1 MSINLLND
9 RDYVII
15 LARSGASREQHH
27 PLYEHWLAAQASLID
42 LAKKCQELD
51 SDGLTVY
58 EASTPFWKYEN
69 TDVKRL
75 AEILQRQNTTP
86 DPANLTKINLQAALS
101 DALSDYFKRK
111 ASPKAKK
118 GAIIVVVID
127 EKQEDGKLVSEMIIN
142 TANKITKDEEIGISF
157 IQIGEDLETRDF
169 LTYLDNNLQQVGA
182 KFDIVDAN
190 FWQEIKK
197 SSIVQFLIG
206 AIHD

>member
-1 MSINLLND
+1 MSTNILED
-9 RDYVII
+9 RDYII
-15 LARSGASREQHH
+15 IIARSAASREQNH

-58 EASTPFWKYEN
+58 EASTPLWKYEN

-86 DPANLTKINLQAALS
+86 DPQNLTKINLQEALS
-101 DALSDYFKRK
+101 DAISDYFKRK

-127 EKQEDGKLVSEMIIN
+127 EKQEDSKPIAANIIN
-142 TANKITKDEEIGISF
+142 AANKVELDQEIGISF
-157 IQIGEDLETRDF
+157 IQIGEDLETREF

-206 AIHD
+206 AIND

>member
-1 MSINLLND
+1 MPTNLLED
-9 RDYVII
+9 RDYII
-15 LARSGASREQHH
+15 IIARSAASREQHH

-58 EASTPFWKYEN
+58 EASTPLWKYEN

-86 DPANLTKINLQAALS
+86 DPENLTNINLQEALS
-101 DALSDYFKRK
+101 EALSNYFKRK

-118 GAIIVVVID
+118 GVIIVVVID
-127 EKQEDGKLVSEMIIN
+127 EKQEDGKPVAKIIIDA
-142 TANKITKDEEIGISF
+142 ANNIARDEEIGISF
-157 IQIGEDLETRDF
+157 IQIGEDLETKEF

-206 AIHD
+206 AVND

>member
-1 MSINLLND
+1 MATNLLHD

-15 LARSGASREQHH
+15 LARSGASREQNH

-58 EASTPFWKYEN
+58 EASTPLWKYEN

-86 DPANLTKINLQAALS
+86 DPANLIKISLQEALS

-127 EKQEDGKLVSEMIIN
+127 EKQEDGKLLAETIIN
-142 TANKITKDEEIGISF
+142 TANKVAKDEEIGISF
-157 IQIGEDLETRDF
+157 IQIGEDVETREF

-182 KFDIVDAN
+182 KFDIVDTK
-190 FWQEIKK
+190 FWQEIKR

>member
-1 MSINLLND
+1 MATNLLND
-9 RDYVII
+9 RDYII
-15 LARSGASREQHH
+15 IIARSGVSREQSH

-58 EASTPFWKYEN
+58 EASTPLWKYEN

-86 DPANLTKINLQAALS
+86 DPANLTKINLQEALS
-101 DALSDYFKRK
+101 DALRDYFQRK

-127 EKQEDGKLVSEMIIN
+127 EKQEDGKLVAETIIN

-157 IQIGEDLETRDF
+157 IQIGEDLETREF

-206 AIHD
+206 AIND

>member
-1 MSINLLND
+1 MLTNLLND
-9 RDYVII
+9 RDYII
-15 LARSGASREQHH
+15 IIARSAASREQNH

-58 EASTPFWKYEN
+58 EASTPLWKYEN

-86 DPANLTKINLQAALS
+86 DPANLIKISLQEALS
-101 DALSDYFKRK
+101 DALNDYFKRK

-127 EKQEDGKLVSEMIIN
+127 EKQEDGKLVAETIIN
-142 TANKITKDEEIGISF
+142 TANKIAKDEEIGISF
-157 IQIGEDLETRDF
+157 IQIGEDVETREF

-182 KFDIVDAN
+182 KFDIVDTK
-190 FWQEIKK
+190 FWQEIKR

>member
-1 MSINLLND
+1 MATNLLHD

-15 LARSGASREQHH
+15 LARSGASREQNH

-58 EASTPFWKYEN
+58 EASTPLWKYEN

-86 DPANLTKINLQAALS
+86 DPANLIKISLQEALS

-127 EKQEDGKLVSEMIIN
+127 EKQEDGKLLAETIIN
-142 TANKITKDEEIGISF
+142 TANKVAKDEEIGISF
-157 IQIGEDLETRDF
+157 IQIGEDVETREF

-182 KFDIVDAN
+182 KFDIVDTK
-190 FWQEIKK
+190 FWQEIKR

-206 AIHD
+206 AIND